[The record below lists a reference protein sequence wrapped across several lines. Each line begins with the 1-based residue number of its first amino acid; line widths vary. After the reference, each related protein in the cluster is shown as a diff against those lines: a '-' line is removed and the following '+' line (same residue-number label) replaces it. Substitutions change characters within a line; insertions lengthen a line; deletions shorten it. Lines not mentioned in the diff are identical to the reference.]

1 MVDLTEH
8 QNIFH
13 GHQICYICLQAF
25 GTEHLLAR
33 HKCESETVA
42 YKIQAEIIDLTQP
55 ANTLKEHTF
64 GKKFAFIE
72 FLLEKCTSFS

>member
-1 MVDLTEH
+1 MV
-8 QNIFH
+8 
-13 GHQICYICLQAF
+13 
-25 GTEHLLAR
+25 R

-64 GKKFAFIE
+64 GRKFAFIE
-72 FLLEKCTSFS
+72 FLLEKCTNFSYDTQTMVAYLEKQTFVTLDKNKGGKPKGP